1 MKSSAK
7 PPALQ
12 GQPNSADIRI
22 AIVDDDDR
30 LRANLSQAVN
40 RFAGCSCVSQF
51 ASGETALRDIPLDPP
66 DVVFMDINMTGMSG
80 IECVWQLKASHP
92 AIEFIML
99 TVYQDS
105 ESVFNSLAAGAS
117 GYLLKRATREQ
128 LLAAIQQVHAGG
140 SPMTSQIARKV
151 VQAFRQQM
159 PSGNKTETA
168 KLSPREQ
175 QVLELLAKGFLY
187 KEIADSLT
195 IEYATVHGYIR
206 RIYEKLR
213 VRSRGQA
220 VAKYYSE
227 ARSLPGGGAGV
238 RRVASHAPGRG
249 PGAIDGEVSSSAKG

>member
-1 MKSSAK
+1 MKPSA
-7 PPALQ
+7 
-12 GQPNSADIRI
+12 SAATLIRI

-30 LRANLSQAVN
+30 LRANLTQAVN

-51 ASGETALRDIPLDPP
+51 ASGEAALKGIPIDPP
-66 DVVFMDINMTGMSG
+66 DIIFMDINMTGMSG
-80 IECVWQLKASHP
+80 IECVRQLKASHP
-92 AIEFIML
+92 GIEFIML

-117 GYLLKRATREQ
+117 GYLLKRATREE

-140 SPMTSQIARKV
+140 SPMTSHIARKV
-151 VQAFRQQM
+151 VQAFRQQE
-159 PSGNKTETA
+159 PLENKGETA

-187 KEIADSLT
+187 KEIADSLS

-220 VAKYYSE
+220 VAKYYSD
-227 ARSLPGGGAGV
+227 S
-238 RRVASHAPGRG
+238 RG
-249 PGAIDGEVSSSAKG
+249 PSVGGTGPFSARGGRPGP